1 MGATLALTLTGD
13 LVTVWWFP
21 FAKNLSSWESIMY
34 LTDGVSLS
42 PLEISMIWG
51 LCVTTYRNLASTGR
65 PFRPAPLLYPFVAF
79 FSFALFGLARGL
91 SRGGDTRAAMFE
103 ARPLILL
110 PLLYLL
116 VVNVCRSRED
126 YRRMFWAAMAAI
138 VVQSLLSIEFLSK
151 LSPTTRA
158 SLESLNEHGSA
169 IGMNLLFMM
178 LIVSLAYRGVPTALR
193 ITLLV
198 ASVPAMWVYL
208 VAQRRSAI
216 VALGIAFAL
225 FAIML
230 FWRQRRTFWKVVP
243 VVAVLVIGYTGAFWN
258 SESTAG
264 FPAQAVKSVIAP
276 DQASAEDQRSDIY
289 RQLETLNLS
298 ATVRASPLLGIGFG
312 QAFYRPY
319 TLPDISAF
327 EFQAYI
333 PHNSFVWIWTKMGFG
348 GFVTLLYLVGRTMIQ
363 GVSRARAAP
372 RGVDAVVALNAVLF
386 VAMYTVFLYVD
397 IAWEAR
403 NVFLLALSMG
413 LCTGPL
419 DDEIESATAAR
430 TQRPVAAVT

>member
-1 MGATLALTLTGD
+1 
-13 LVTVWWFP
+13 
-21 FAKNLSSWESIMY
+21 
-34 LTDGVSLS
+34 
-42 PLEISMIWG
+42 
-51 LCVTTYRNLASTGR
+51 
-65 PFRPAPLLYPFVAF
+65 
-79 FSFALFGLARGL
+79 
-91 SRGGDTRAAMFE
+91 MFE

-312 QAFYRPY
+312 QPFYRPY

-430 TQRPVAAVT
+430 TPRPVAAVT